1 MRAAIFNILS
11 ERIARNLRK
20 DFYESLMYKDV
31 AFYDANRTG
40 DLISRLNSDIQVV
53 QSTLGNNVS
62 MLARGILFILV
73 VLVILSVISPILT
86 GVTFAGI
93 IPLILFS
100 YFYQK
105 WMRVLGRAL
114 QAVKAQMN
122 TVAEES
128 FANIRTVKAF
138 SNEDEEMNK
147 FANGNQVTF

>member
-20 DFYESLMYKDV
+20 DFYESLMYKDI

-62 MLARGILFILV
+62 MLARGLLFIIV
-73 VLVILSVISPILT
+73 VCIILAVISPVLT

-93 IPLILFS
+93 IPLVLFS
-100 YFYQK
+100 TFYNG
-105 WMRVLGRAL
+105 WMRTLSRAL
-114 QAVKAQMN
+114 Q
-122 TVAEES
+122 
-128 FANIRTVKAF
+128 TVKA
-138 SNEDEEMNK
+138 
-147 FANGNQVTF
+147 